1 MEKIAD
7 FFKRIFSHSSEN
19 TAQIEETSVS
29 ELEEML
35 IEVEKSAEENKIK
48 AAKSSLTT
56 KLYSLEQ
63 DIAIFELDFPEKHKY
78 FSEKINSLRD
88 EYLTRLENF
97 SEDLTFEIDPELDGI
112 IRAEVSKLGKEIK
125 RFVETEVQFNIIFKR
140 LQRLITKLNILYNVS
155 IFHSKNDERKKVSS
169 QLENALNV
177 ESQLAEDLKECRYL
191 LNDMRSKESIQNLF
205 SYLDY
210 QIFKTFMRVSDE
222 TPEAIIEK
230 LVMQKQFS
238 DFAFENA
245 FDDFV
250 KDEIL
255 NLKEL
260 TSLVT
265 DQHCRIVL
273 QKEISNFHSSLT
285 YSDDIKEQF
294 LDVAFWNTFFSIESS
309 LFEILKS
316 CGVDKDEIKVEIPD
330 RLQINVDESE
340 VLVYHKTTALISLT
354 KLFSKVR
361 DERILVLLKLL
372 RNISN
377 DVTYKEIYFLLIVFD
392 GIEVVKNNHNDFYKH
407 IEKYLNKY
415 PYSQKTIAMRKEQL
429 QNSFNK
435 EYVYTFSV
443 RDDETDIVLKTL
455 ERLNID
461 FNLVEDKVFIN
472 SFYFKDLENVISS
485 LQQNT
490 INITA

>member
-1 MEKIAD
+1 MTLMEKIAD

-78 FSEKINSLRD
+78 FSERINSLRD

-155 IFHSKNDERKKVSS
+155 IFHWKNDERKKVSS

-245 FDDFV
+245 FDD
-250 KDEIL
+250 L
-255 NLKEL
+255 
-260 TSLVT
+260 
-265 DQHCRIVL
+265 
-273 QKEISNFHSSLT
+273 
-285 YSDDIKEQF
+285 DIKEGP
-294 LDVAFWNTFFSIESS
+294 LHMLTRIIMSPITGAGKAIRAFGELFMREDADDIEYIDKETVEESES
-309 LFEILKS
+309 
-316 CGVDKDEIKVEIPD
+316 KDE
-330 RLQINVDESE
+330 
-340 VLVYHKTTALISLT
+340 
-354 KLFSKVR
+354 
-361 DERILVLLKLL
+361 
-372 RNISN
+372 
-377 DVTYKEIYFLLIVFD
+377 
-392 GIEVVKNNHNDFYKH
+392 
-407 IEKYLNKY
+407 
-415 PYSQKTIAMRKEQL
+415 
-429 QNSFNK
+429 
-435 EYVYTFSV
+435 
-443 RDDETDIVLKTL
+443 
-455 ERLNID
+455 
-461 FNLVEDKVFIN
+461 
-472 SFYFKDLENVISS
+472 
-485 LQQNT
+485 
-490 INITA
+490 